1 MPRRG
6 RGHLAVGH
14 RHPTPTL
21 TLAEFSDRIGNFIVG
36 HLPPADA
43 PRTGVAPQHAWTRD
57 GWLPRLPDSL
67 EALDELLLT
76 VPTTRKVHRDGIRFQ
91 GLRYLATTLAGYVG
105 EAALAFIVELRKR

>member
-1 MPRRG
+1 M
-6 RGHLAVGH
+6 
-14 RHPTPTL
+14 
-21 TLAEFSDRIGNFIVG
+21 
-36 HLPPADA
+36 
-43 PRTGVAPQHAWTRD
+43 APQHAWTRD